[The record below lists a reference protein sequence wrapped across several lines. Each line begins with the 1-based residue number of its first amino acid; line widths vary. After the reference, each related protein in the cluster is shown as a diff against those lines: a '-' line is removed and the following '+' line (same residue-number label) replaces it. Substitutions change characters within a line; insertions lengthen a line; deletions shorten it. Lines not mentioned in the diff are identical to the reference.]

1 MPLTSA
7 SDIKSWTARS
17 PTASTPHSHT
27 LNRPREAQPS
37 LVWPPPVRSPLPAA
51 SSSNPSRTPAR
62 NGRTVREQRA
72 RGVQS
77 LPPVDE
83 NVGTG
88 AATIS
93 NLLHGVLRLPEGHPR
108 QQRVHRQSAA
118 RCDPCVVS
126 GMVIGHTSCRVLLF
140 TVLMEVNEGIMLF
153 SLALRKC
160 SSTIS
165 TMLPTVTSNAQRMG
179 LWYA

>member
-1 MPLTSA
+1 MLIVELHFLNASENNVMPSLTSTSTVNNNTRHEVCPITMPLTSA
-7 SDIKSWTARS
+7 SDIKSWTARR
-17 PTASTPHSHT
+17 PTVSAPHSHA
-27 LNRPREAQPS
+27 LNRPHEDQPS
-37 LVWPPPVRSPLPAA
+37 PVWPPPVRSPLPAA

-108 QQRVHRQSAA
+108 QQRVHRQSDA

-126 GMVIGHTSCRVLLF
+126 GKATTHTLSA
-140 TVLMEVNEGIMLF
+140 T
-153 SLALRKC
+153 
-160 SSTIS
+160 
-165 TMLPTVTSNAQRMG
+165 
-179 LWYA
+179 